1 MNMNKTPRL
10 QHGLAISMLALL
22 LGGSALTLWAQPEQ
36 QEQQEQQEPIEPVP
50 SEQPEKQDAENT
62 PAMTSEETD
71 ADYSPFDYQS
81 SEKISEDLAV
91 SFPVDI

>member
-10 QHGLAISMLALL
+10 KHGLAISMLTLL

-36 QEQQEQQEPIEPVP
+36 QEQQEPIEPVP
-50 SEQPEKQDAENT
+50 SEQPETQDAENT
-62 PAMTSEETD
+62 PAMTAEETD